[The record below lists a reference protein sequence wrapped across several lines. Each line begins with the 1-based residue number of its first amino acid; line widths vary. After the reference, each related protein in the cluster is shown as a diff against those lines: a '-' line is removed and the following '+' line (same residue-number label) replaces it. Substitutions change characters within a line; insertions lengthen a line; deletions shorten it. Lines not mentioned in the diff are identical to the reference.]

1 MPEKK
6 ETKQTLSQERR
17 TVLRKLFHWSA
28 GLVSLVLIYPLT
40 RFLTF
45 KVKPKP
51 RYIKVQG
58 PLPRG
63 KYHTGPDF
71 ILFDNG
77 SKSLAVS
84 RTCTHLGCTIQ
95 YREDKEYIECPCH
108 QSRFSRTGKMLTG
121 PAERNLAVYEVEVNK
136 NDAGEATEYIVELV

>member
-1 MPEKK
+1 MSEKK
-6 ETKQTLSQERR
+6 EHNAKAQTRR
-17 TVLRKLFHWSA
+17 MFIRKIFLWSSTLASVLL
-28 GLVSLVLIYPLT
+28 LYPLQK
-40 RFLTF
+40 FLRF

-63 KYHTGPDF
+63 MYHTGPGF

-77 SKSLAVS
+77 KTSLAVS

-95 YREDKEYIECPCH
+95 YLEDKQYIECPCH
-108 QSRFSRTGKMLTG
+108 QSRFSRQGKRLTG
-121 PAERNLAVYEVEVNK
+121 PAERNLTVYNVEVK
-136 NDAGEATEYIVELV
+136 RDQAGAPAEYIVELT